1 MIYIIILS
9 SICIFLYSSMLIWF
23 IVGNLINKASITN
36 SRLEPISVIIA
47 IRNGEKSLPK
57 LIHNLKSQ
65 DYKGPIE
72 FILVDDDSDDATRE
86 IITQQSSLDNRFIL
100 EFSNNGDPNLK
111 YKKRALDAGIKR
123 AKNEWLLFTDVDCQ
137 LSPDWVSEMAKFFD
151 SKIQYIIGFSG
162 VDRGNNLVTK
172 FQSLDFLML
181 MIAARGTANW
191 GTPWASSGQNQ
202 AYRKS
207 LYNSIG
213 GFSKISKYLQGDDS
227 LFLQLSR
234 KSSTSKI
241 VFVDSFKSRTRA
253 RQEKNIKSLF
263 KQRLRWAGD
272 AKIMWKFNPMFFL
285 SMITTYFHA
294 LLLSIMLLIGI
305 FNNYFFSIIFYL
317 LIIHIFIEFILYITA
332 TVCFNKRIRI
342 VDFIIWSIF
351 HIFFVVIVGSTS
363 LLYNKLSWRGRLN
376 Y

>member
-1 MIYIIILS
+1 MLLWFTIGNFLNSKSTISTLS
-9 SICIFLYSSMLIWF
+9 PY
-23 IVGNLINKASITN
+23 
-36 SRLEPISVIIA
+36 ISVIVA
-47 IRNGEKSLPK
+47 IRNGENSLPG
-57 LIHNLKSQ
+57 LISDLSKQNYSG
-65 DYKGPIE
+65 DIE

-86 IITQQSSLDNRFIL
+86 IITQKSNLDNRFIL
-100 EFSNNGDPNLK
+100 ESSNNGDPNLK

-227 LFLQLSR
+227 LFLQLCR
-234 KSSTSKI
+234 KSSDSKI

-305 FNNYFFSIIFYL
+305 FNNYFFSIVLYL

-332 TVCFNKRIRI
+332 TVCFNKRIRPI
-342 VDFIIWSIF
+342 DFIIWSIF
-351 HIFFVVIVGSTS
+351 HIFFVVIIGSTS
-363 LLYNKLSWRGRLN
+363 LLYNKLSWKGRLN

>member
-1 MIYIIILS
+1 MLLLS
-9 SICIFLYSSMLIWF
+9 VLLFCSTSLYAIMLLWFTIGNFL
-23 IVGNLINKASITN
+23 N
-36 SRLEPISVIIA
+36 SKSTISTLSPYISVIVA
-47 IRNGEKSLPK
+47 IRNGESSLPG
-57 LIHNLKSQ
+57 LISDLSKQNYSG
-65 DYKGPIE
+65 DIE

-253 RQEKNIKSLF
+253 RQEKNIKSLL

-294 LLLSIMLLIGI
+294 LLLSIMLLLGI

-332 TVCFNKRIRI
+332 TVCFNKRIRPI
-342 VDFIIWSIF
+342 DFIIWSIF